1 MVLTH
6 GLLWD
11 FSQMSWDRS
20 HPTVGSG
27 PEDPFPRWLTLWLL
41 ARGQL
46 ASCSLLA
53 VIPKISLHGA
63 A

>member
-20 HPTVGSG
+20 HPAVGSG

-41 ARGQL
+41 ARGL
-46 ASCSLLA
+46 SSLLA